1 MPIHIDFNHTDRLAV
16 AVIRGS
22 VSTEDARSALLQF
35 MAADAQAYRK
45 IIDIDS
51 PDTPLEGTT
60 AIEDIAKTIMARP
73 RTTGPRGPLAFV
85 VGPGRA
91 ADNASMYGKL
101 TGEGRPVKIFQS
113 RDEALKWLDEVSQPV
128 SPD

>member
-22 VSTEDARSALLQF
+22 VSTDDVCGAVLQF
-35 MAADAQAYRK
+35 MAADARSYRK

-60 AIEDIAKTIMARP
+60 VIEDIAKIIMNRP
-73 RTTGPRGPLAFV
+73 STGPRGPLAFV
-85 VGPGRA
+85 VGAGQA
-91 ADNASMYGKL
+91 ADNAEMYARL
-101 TGEGRPVKIFQS
+101 TAGGRPIKVFDS
-113 RDEALKWLDEVSQPV
+113 LPEAQKWLDENAQPV
-128 SPD
+128 SPG